1 MTLIQELKDLGFVW
15 EDSDG
20 EFVIYKA
27 HGSGQNDTVF
37 VTVNVETG
45 EIEIQYAYDEPEKAA
60 LVAKFSEWNPAI
72 VRLLEW
78 WSL

>member
-1 MTLIQELKDLGFVW
+1 MTLVQELNDLGFHF

-20 EFVIYKA
+20 EFIIFKA

-37 VTVNVETG
+37 VTANIETG
-45 EIEIQYAYDEPEKAA
+45 EIEIQYAYYEEDKAA
-60 LVAKFSEWNPAI
+60 IIATFSEWNPAI

-78 WSL
+78 WTL

>member
-1 MTLIQELKDLGFVW
+1 MTLIQELKDLGFAW

-20 EFVIYKA
+20 EFVIYRA

-45 EIEIQYAYDEPEKAA
+45 EIEIQYTYDEPEKAA
-60 LVAKFSEWNPAI
+60 LVAKFSEWTPAI
-72 VRLLEW
+72 IRLLEW
-78 WSL
+78 WAS

>member
-1 MTLIQELKDLGFVW
+1 MTVIAELRDLGFVF

-37 VTVNVETG
+37 VTVNVDTG
-45 EIEIQYAYDEPEKAA
+45 EIEIQYDYFEEEKRA
-60 LVAKFSEWNPAI
+60 LVATFSEWNPAI
-72 VRLLEW
+72 IRLLEW
-78 WSL
+78 WAS

>member
-1 MTLIQELKDLGFVW
+1 MTLVQELKDLGFHF

-60 LVAKFSEWNPAI
+60 IVATFSEWNPAI

-78 WSL
+78 WVS